1 MKLVFMGTPEFAC
14 VVFEQ
19 LCANHGGKGHASA
32 RHEIL
37 AVCTQPDKPVG
48 RKQTLTPPPMKLAA
62 LAHGIPVLQPQKLDS
77 SLSEEIARLEP
88 EAIIVVAYGKIL
100 PESIL
105 HIAPCINVHASIL
118 PAYRGASP
126 IQQMILSDDREYG
139 VSIMRMDSGLD
150 SGDILGIARFE
161 RDEHADYATLSQNLA
176 KLGAQKLLEVL
187 ENLGSITPTPQDH
200 AKATYCKKICKNDGL
215 VCFDDAKT
223 IYKKW
228 LAFSQWPGVFLASGV
243 KLFGLRIAADDE
255 VARLTQGAESSP
267 VRAGTILSLKPCII
281 ACERGALR
289 ITELQAPSRNRM
301 DASAFLLSQHKRVGD
316 VLC

>member
-1 MKLVFMGTPEFAC
+1 MKIIFMGTPEFAC

-19 LCANHGGKGHASA
+19 LCEKY
-32 RHEIL
+32 EIV

-48 RKQTLTPPPMKLAA
+48 RKQIVTPPPMKLAA
-62 LAHGIPVLQPQKLDS
+62 LARGIPVLQPQKLDS
-77 SLSEEIARLEP
+77 SVSEKLAQLGA

-126 IQQMILSDDREYG
+126 IQQMILSDDEEFG

-150 SGDILGIARFE
+150 SGDILGVARIP
-161 RDEHADYATLSQNLA
+161 RSSHAAHATTAMLGQMLA
-176 KLGAQKLLEVL
+176 QLGAHKLIEVL
-187 ENLGSITPTPQDH
+187 ENLDTITPIPQDH
-200 AKATYCKKICKNDGL
+200 TKATYCKKICKNDGL
-215 VCFDDAKT
+215 VCFDNAKN

-228 LAFSQWPGVFLASGV
+228 LAFSQWPGVFLASGI
-243 KLFGLRIAADDE
+243 KLFGIR
-255 VARLTQGAESSP
+255 VVPESNPKSSATCP
-267 VRAGTILSLKPCII
+267 TTSTSARAGEILSVKPCVI
-281 ACERGALR
+281 ACEEGALQ
-289 ITELQAPSRNRM
+289 IDELQAPSRNRM
-301 DASAFLLSQHKRVGD
+301 DASAFLLSQQKRVGD